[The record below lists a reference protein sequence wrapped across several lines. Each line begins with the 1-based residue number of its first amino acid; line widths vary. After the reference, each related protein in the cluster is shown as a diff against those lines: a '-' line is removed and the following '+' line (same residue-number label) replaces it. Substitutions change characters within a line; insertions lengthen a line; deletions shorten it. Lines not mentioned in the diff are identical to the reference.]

1 MNKLLTKAELMKS
14 LGVSLFTVDKYIA
27 EGMPRVKLDRAI
39 RFDFEE
45 VKNWFRERDIIARGT
60 KSK

>member
-1 MNKLLTKAELMKS
+1 MSKLLTKSELMES

-45 VKNWFRERDIIARGT
+45 VKNWFKERDEIARGT